1 MLYINKNTL
10 YCKEGFLKLKEYQII
25 DILDFRLIIFKI
37 YNSNQYLMIIFVNN
51 IESHINDL
59 RKLYINERI
68 EYYKEFLD
76 KEYCNKCK
84 KEIAIFHPLISY
96 FFKINKDK
104 YYQILNYQS
113 NLIQELGKD
122 EVLKNQ
128 KIKFKYVETKVKYY
142 DRFLDKTFCDI
153 LGEITYGINNYT
165 DDKYINWLLTN
176 YDYIYGLNKR
186 KSNYGTHKIE
196 KLSKL
201 RMFKD

>member
-1 MLYINKNTL
+1 
-10 YCKEGFLKLKEYQII
+10 
-25 DILDFRLIIFKI
+25 
-37 YNSNQYLMIIFVNN
+37 MIIFVNN

-84 KEIAIFHPLISY
+84 KEIAIFHPLTLY

-122 EVLKNQ
+122 EILKNQ

-142 DRFLDKTFCDI
+142 DRFLDKNFCDV
-153 LGEITYGINNYT
+153 LSEITYGINNYT

-176 YDYIYGLNKR
+176 YNYIYELNKR
-186 KSNYGTHKIE
+186 KIKFGIHEVE

>member
-84 KEIAIFHPLISY
+84 KEIAIFHPLTLY

-122 EVLKNQ
+122 EILKNQ

-142 DRFLDKTFCDI
+142 DRFLDKNFCDV
-153 LGEITYGINNYT
+153 LSEITYGINNYT

-176 YDYIYGLNKR
+176 YNYIYELNKR
-186 KSNYGTHKIE
+186 KIKFGIHEVE

>member
-37 YNSNQYLMIIFVNN
+37 YNSDEYLMIILVNN
-51 IESHINDL
+51 IKSKINDL
-59 RKLYINERI
+59 KNLYINEGI

-76 KEYCNKCK
+76 EKYCNKCK
-84 KEIAIFHPLISY
+84 KEIAIFHPLILY
-96 FFKINKDK
+96 FLKINKDK

-113 NLIQELGKD
+113 KLIQELGKN
-122 EVLKNQ
+122 EVLRNH
-128 KIKFKYVETKVKYY
+128 KIKFKYLETNIKYY
-142 DRFLDKTFCDI
+142 DRFSDKNFCDI
-153 LGEITYGINNYT
+153 LSEITYGINHYT
-165 DDKYINWLLTN
+165 NNGYINWLLTN

-186 KSNYGTHKIE
+186 KSNYGTHEVK

-201 RMFKD
+201 YMFKD

>member
-37 YNSNQYLMIIFVNN
+37 YNSDKYLMIIFINN
-51 IESHINDL
+51 IESNMNDL
-59 RKLYINERI
+59 KKLYINEGI

-76 KEYCNKCK
+76 EKYCNKCK
-84 KEIAIFHPLISY
+84 KEIAIFHPLILY
-96 FFKINKDK
+96 LFKINKDK

-113 NLIQELGKD
+113 KLIQELGEN
-122 EVLKNQ
+122 EVLRNH
-128 KIKFKYVETKVKYY
+128 KIKFKYLETNIKYY
-142 DRFLDKTFCDI
+142 DRFLDKNFCDI
-153 LGEITYGINNYT
+153 LSEITYGINNYI

-176 YDYIYGLNKR
+176 YDYIYRLNKR
-186 KSNYGTHKIE
+186 KSNYGTHEVK

>member
-37 YNSNQYLMIIFVNN
+37 YNSNQYLIIIFVNN
-51 IESHINDL
+51 IESCMNDL
-59 RKLYINERI
+59 RKLYINEGI

-76 KEYCNKCK
+76 REYCK
-84 KEIAIFHPLISY
+84 KEIAIFHPLTLY
-96 FFKINKDK
+96 FLKINKNK

-113 NLIQELGKD
+113 KLIQKLGKD

-128 KIKFKYVETKVKYY
+128 KIKFKYLETKVKYY
-142 DRFLDKTFCDI
+142 DRFLDKNFCDV
-153 LGEITYGINNYT
+153 LSEITYGINNYT
-165 DDKYINWLLTN
+165 DDKYINLLLTN
-176 YDYIYGLNKR
+176 YDYIYRL
-186 KSNYGTHKIE
+186 NYGTHEVE

-201 RMFKD
+201 RRFKD